1 MSQGG
6 SRKLFWMVVWGPRMV
21 LVVLIFDFGRGFA
34 DVSEHF
40 ISVRFPTPRDV
51 LGRFL
56 VRFESLLSFF
66 WVP

>member
-21 LVVLIFDFGRGFA
+21 LVVLIFDFGRGFV

-40 ISVRFPTPRDV
+40 IFGAFSDSSGCSWEI
-51 LGRFL
+51 LGAF
-56 VRFESLLSFF
+56 
-66 WVP
+66 